1 MIDDLVIELHDC
13 LYLKIVLE
21 KEDGGTAPQYL
32 LTHIEDLI
40 ERISF
45 YATVDS
51 K

>member
-1 MIDDLVIELHDC
+1 MIEDLAKELADC

-45 YATVDS
+45 YARVDS